1 MEVDFALLADAADA
15 VNGKLY
21 LVGGAFDTIWAQQTP
36 LMYPKLSLALRLLF
50 SPAELGRKHKLEI
63 RIMNEDGK
71 NVAPPIAGELEVQ
84 KNSNLP
90 KGWRQGFLTVMNFAN
105 LNFSNFG
112 DYTFELV
119 MNNTGIKS
127 IPLRIAPP
135 ASSQS

>member
-119 MNNTGIKS
+119 MNNTGIKR